1 MAQQVLS
8 VSEEA
13 RARVRRRLAAVLVAG
28 YSPLFPGDEADGL
41 AGLRALVTDVI
52 EPRIAEF
59 GGQMINWTGER
70 ALVEFDSVVEATRYA
85 ALLRDCAAQKNEM
98 LRPEQRIALRI
109 GINLGDIVVE
119 SGDIFGDGVN
129 IAARLE
135 ALAEPGSIYVSENV
149 RDQIA
154 GKVDFDFIDLGPKAL
169 KNITRPI
176 RVYQMGGKKSEAG
189 NPSTAVASP
198 L

>member
-1 MAQQVLS
+1 MVQQVLS

-13 RARVRRRLAAVLVAG
+13 RVRVRRRLAAVLVAG
-28 YSPLFPGDEADGL
+28 YSPLFPGDEAEGL
-41 AGLRALVTDVI
+41 AGLRAFVTEVI

-85 ALLRDCAAQKNEM
+85 ALLRDCAAQKNET
-98 LRPEQRIALRI
+98 LSPEQRIALRI
-109 GINLGDIVVE
+109 GINLGDIVRE

-154 GKVDFDFIDLGPKAL
+154 GRVNFEFIDLVPKAL
-169 KNITRPI
+169 KQICKHVRGYA
-176 RVYQMGGKKSEAG
+176 VWGKYARDCS
-189 NPSTAVASP
+189 N
-198 L
+198 

>member
-13 RARVRRRLAAVLVAG
+13 RARVRRRLAAILVAG

-109 GINLGDIVVE
+109 GINLGDIV
-119 SGDIFGDGVN
+119 N

-169 KNITRPI
+169 KNITRPV
-176 RVYQMGGKKSEAG
+176 RVYQMGGEKSDVRGLGA
-189 NPSTAVASP
+189 AIA
-198 L
+198 

>member
-129 IAARLE
+129 IAARIE
-135 ALAEPGSIYVSENV
+135 SVAAPGGISLSEDAWRQV
-149 RDQIA
+149 Q
-154 GKVDFDFIDLGPKAL
+154 GKVAANFVDSGEQSL
-169 KNITRPI
+169 KNIART
-176 RVYQMGGKKSEAG
+176 
-189 NPSTAVASP
+189 NPRSRCCRLRT
-198 L
+198 